1 MTNLFRA
8 LDKLMDIKSQKIM
21 ERIDIKL
28 STTIIH
34 KIIQVK
40 SSYLFKL
47 MKLIS
52 EENKS
57 ILR

>member
-1 MTNLFRA
+1 MTNLFCA

-28 STTIIH
+28 STIIIH

-40 SSYLFKL
+40 LSYLIKL

>member
-28 STTIIH
+28 STIIIH

-40 SSYLFKL
+40 LSYLIKL

-57 ILR
+57 ILK

>member
-28 STTIIH
+28 PTIIIH

-40 SSYLFKL
+40 SSYLIKL

>member
-1 MTNLFRA
+1 ME
-8 LDKLMDIKSQKIM
+8 IKSQKIM
-21 ERIDIKL
+21 EGIDIKL
-28 STTIIH
+28 STIIIH

-40 SSYLFKL
+40 SSYLITL

-57 ILR
+57 ILK

>member
-21 ERIDIKL
+21 EGIDIKL
-28 STTIIH
+28 STIIIH

-40 SSYLFKL
+40 LSYLIKL

>member
-28 STTIIH
+28 STIIIH

-40 SSYLFKL
+40 LSYLITL

-57 ILR
+57 ILK

>member
-21 ERIDIKL
+21 EGIDIKL
-28 STTIIH
+28 STIIIH

-40 SSYLFKL
+40 SSYLITL

-52 EENKS
+52 EENQS
-57 ILR
+57 ILK

>member
-21 ERIDIKL
+21 EGIDIKL
-28 STTIIH
+28 STIIIH
-34 KIIQVK
+34 KTIQVK
-40 SSYLFKL
+40 SSYLITL

-57 ILR
+57 ILK

>member
-21 ERIDIKL
+21 EGIDIKL
-28 STTIIH
+28 STIIIH
-34 KIIQVK
+34 KMIQVK
-40 SSYLFKL
+40 SSYLITL

-57 ILR
+57 ILK

>member
-28 STTIIH
+28 STIIIH